1 MPDTPPTREWTSPM
15 RQTTLLIRAL
25 IAALAVS
32 VTAGACS
39 PDENT
44 VKVKLK
50 EFAFEMPAK
59 LPAGPAVF
67 VVENLGQADHN
78 IKIEGQGIA
87 AEFERDLAPGETGRL
102 KVDLKPGTYEVTCP
116 VGRHTQLGMRLT
128 LTVTELAKPG
138 AAEERVAEEGPEE
151 PSFEPPAGEEG
162 AAEEPPISGHEA
174 LGHTHGDESAGSGTT
189 GEPASQQRRGANY
202 KVALARLV
210 VPFGITTISFLFVTA
225 SVGLLQRKK
234 PKVLH
239 PLHKRLAYTTGFFAF
254 VHLVLVLLSM

>member
-1 MPDTPPTREWTSPM
+1 M
-15 RQTTLLIRAL
+15 RRAVIPILIL
-25 IAALAVS
+25 TIALAVCLLPAES
-32 VTAGACS
+32 LA
-39 PDENT
+39 DENR
-44 VKVKLK
+44 VQVKLK
-50 EFAFEMPAK
+50 EFAFEMPSV
-59 LPAGPAVF
+59 LPGGPTVF
-67 VVENLGQADHN
+67 VVENSGQADHN

-102 KVDLKPGTYEVTCP
+102 KVDLRPGTYEVTGP

-151 PSFEPPAGEEG
+151 PSVEAPAVEKG